1 MNKLLKH
8 TTKNKL
14 LFFFAGFSF
23 LMLND
28 SCTGNLDVEPI
39 DILSEERIFQEES
52 LLTSYMATLYDAIP
66 MDEFGTTTSG
76 STDESPGG
84 IGDGSQWWG
93 YDHVRRVNNLM
104 EKLPAAGINEE
115 AKLALMGEAKFIRA
129 YYYFSMVKRY
139 GGVPIISEVQNYTP
153 GADITELEVP
163 RNTEKE
169 AYDFIATDLDEAA
182 SLLPETNIRG
192 RATKHVA
199 LALKSRAML
208 YAASSAEYFPVQ
220 MDGIVGIP
228 ASEANNYWQ
237 AAFNAA
243 EAVITSGQYSLYK
256 QNPNKEANFQEL
268 FLAEDNPE
276 AILIKDFSY
285 PRKTHNYDRNII
297 PYGVRGPDG
306 YSSGGT
312 PTVRLV
318 EQFERIDGSSGTLNI
333 GTPSDPVY
341 YNHPTDLFS
350 DYDPRLLAT
359 VIVPFGDWRGEEI
372 DVQAGLYD
380 QGNKVEAGDYN
391 ALYNIETQAIDDNGT
406 LHVVG
411 QSGFG
416 GSEKTNTGFYL
427 RKYLDPSLERSQVRT
442 LGSSQHWIAIR
453 YAEVLLNYA
462 EAAVELGNIQE
473 AKEKINMIRS
483 RAGIVPL
490 EDAEVTVEIV
500 RHERLVELAFESHR
514 WWDYRRWRVADEIF
528 NNMAVRQL
536 RPYYDVQEDAYRFEI
551 DYIPQSY
558 KTFNVRAYYVPIP
571 ADELAKNPHL
581 VQNPNY

>member
-1 MNKLLKH
+1 MS
-8 TTKNKL
+8 KL
-14 LFFFAGFSF
+14 LFFFAGFSL
-23 LMLND
+23 LMLNN
-28 SCTGNLDVEPI
+28 SCTDNLDVQPV
-39 DILSEERIFQEES
+39 DILSEERIFQDET
-52 LLTSYMATLYDAIP
+52 LLTSYIATLYDAIP
-66 MDEFGTTTSG
+66 MDEFGTSTSS
-76 STDESPGG
+76 STDESIGG
-84 IGDGSQWWG
+84 IGNGSQWWG
-93 YDHVRRVNNLM
+93 YSHVRRVNNLI
-104 EKLPAAGINEE
+104 EQLPNAGINED
-115 AKLALMGEAKFIRA
+115 AKEALMGEAKFIRA

-153 GADITELEVP
+153 GADLTELEVP

-169 AYDFIATDLDEAA
+169 VYDFIAADLDEAA
-182 SLLPETNIRG
+182 SLLPQTNVKG
-192 RATKHVA
+192 RATRYAA

-208 YAASSAEYFPVQ
+208 YAASSAKYAPVQ

-237 AAFNAA
+237 AALDAA
-243 EAVITSGQYSLYK
+243 EAVISSGEFSLYQ
-256 QNPNKEANFQEL
+256 QNPDKEANFKEL

-276 AILIKDFSY
+276 AILVKDFSY
-285 PRKTHNYDRNII
+285 PRKTHNYDRDVI

-306 YSSGGT
+306 YSSGGA
-312 PTVRLV
+312 PTVQLV
-318 EQFERIDGSSGTLNI
+318 EQFERIDGSPGTLNI
-333 GTPSDPVY
+333 GTPSDPVF

-359 VIVPFGDWRGEEI
+359 VIVPFSDWRGEEI

-391 ALYNIETQAIDDNGT
+391 ALYNTETHQIDDNGT

-416 GSEKTNTGFYL
+416 GSEKTNTGFYI

-442 LGSSQHWIAIR
+442 MGSSQHWIAIR

-462 EAAVELGNIQE
+462 EAAVELGKIQE

-483 RAGIVPL
+483 RAGIAPL
-490 EDAEVTVEIV
+490 EDADITIV
-500 RHERLVELAFESHR
+500 SARHERLVEFAFESHR
-514 WWDYRRWRVADEIF
+514 WWDYRRWRVADGIF
-528 NNMAVRQL
+528 NNMAVKQL

-551 DYIPQSY
+551 EDIPQQY

-571 ADELAKNPHL
+571 ADELAKNQSL